1 MSISAGAIYETTR
14 IAVVSENKLSPQGLR
29 TFIMGNL
36 KTKNKKRGRIIFAV
50 CLLIAVGA
58 VGAFLGFKRRDPAI
72 AVQFD
77 KVVRRD
83 ITEIVVAN
91 GRIQPVLQVMI
102 NPEVSG
108 EIIDLPVKEGQ
119 NVKKDDILV
128 RIKPDN
134 YIAQRNSAEANYN
147 SSLAGQ
153 ALAKANLEK
162 ARLEFARI
170 EQLFNTRL
178 VSDSAFLEAKTN
190 LDVAK
195 ANFDNSS
202 HQCAQAKAS
211 LARAEDDLG
220 KTTIKAPIDGT
231 VTKLKSQRG
240 ERVVGTAMM
249 AGTEIM
255 TIADLNQMEARVD
268 IGEIDV
274 VLIEPGQK
282 AKLEVEAFRDRKF
295 TGVVTEIANAAKGAA
310 SNAQQQMSSQQQE
323 ATKFEVK
330 ILITEKE
337 PFRPG
342 MSVTADIETRSRT
355 NVLAVP
361 IMAVTTRSDKKEEE
375 KKDEKEPTALPVKG
389 PKKEEAPK
397 AKEIVFL
404 HNRDTA
410 KAVTV
415 KTGISDDSHIE
426 VLEGLTEGQEII
438 SGGYA
443 AVSRQLEDG
452 KKVKREDPNAKKKAD
467 DKKA

>member
-1 MSISAGAIYETTR
+1 
-14 IAVVSENKLSPQGLR
+14 
-29 TFIMGNL
+29 MGNP
-36 KTKNKKRGRIIFAV
+36 KAKNKKRGRIIFAV
-50 CLLIAVGA
+50 CLLLAVGA
-58 VGAFLGFKRRDPAI
+58 AGAFLGFKRRDTAV
-72 AVQFD
+72 AVQLD

-83 ITEIVVAN
+83 ITEVVVAN
-91 GRIQPVLQVMI
+91 GRIQPVLQVVI

-119 NVKKDDILV
+119 FVKQNDILV

-134 YIAQRNSAEANYN
+134 YVAQRNSAEANYK
-147 SSLAGQ
+147 SAQAGM
-153 ALAKANLEK
+153 ALSKANLEK

-170 EQLFNTRL
+170 EELFHDKL

-195 ANFDNSS
+195 AGYDNST
-202 HQCAQAKAS
+202 HQAEQAKAS
-211 LARAEDDLG
+211 LARAEDDLS
-220 KTTIKAPIDGT
+220 KTTIKAPIEGT
-231 VTKLKSQRG
+231 VTKLRSQQG

-255 TIADLNQMEARVD
+255 TIADLDQMEARVD

-274 VLIEPGQK
+274 VLIALGQK
-282 AKLEVEAFRDRKF
+282 ARLEVEAFRDRKF
-295 TGVVTEIANAAKGAA
+295 SGVVTEIANAAKGPA
-310 SNAQQQMSSQQQE
+310 SSQQQMGSQQQE

-342 MSVTADIETRSRT
+342 MSVTADIETRSRA

-361 IMAVTTRSDKKEEE
+361 IMAVTTRMPKNDQEGKKE
-375 KKDEKEPTALPVKG
+375 DTEPTVLPVKG
-389 PKKEEAPK
+389 AKKEEAPK
-397 AKEIVFL
+397 ANEIVFL
-404 HNRDTA
+404 LSGETA
-410 KAVTV
+410 KTAVV

-438 SGGYA
+438 AGGYA

-452 KKVKREDPNAKKKAD
+452 KKVKKEDPNAKKKPD

>member
-1 MSISAGAIYETTR
+1 
-14 IAVVSENKLSPQGLR
+14 
-29 TFIMGNL
+29 MGNP
-36 KTKNKKRGRIIFAV
+36 KSKKRGRIIIVA
-50 CLLIAVGA
+50 CILLAIAAG
-58 VGAFLGFKRRDPAI
+58 GAFLGLKRRDQSV

-91 GRIQPVLQVMI
+91 GRIQPVLQVVI

-119 NVKKDDILV
+119 DVKRGDVLV

-134 YIAQRNSAEANYN
+134 YIAQRNSAEANYK

-162 ARLEFARI
+162 AQLEFARI
-170 EQLFNTRL
+170 DQLFKTQL
-178 VSDSAFLEAKTN
+178 VSESQFLEAKTT
-190 LDVAK
+190 LEVGK
-195 ANFDNSS
+195 ANFDNSK
-202 HQCAQAKAS
+202 HQCEQTKAF
-211 LARAEDDLG
+211 LARAEDDLA
-220 KTTIKAPIDGT
+220 KTTIVAPIDGT
-231 VTKLKSQRG
+231 VTKLRSQQG

-255 TIADLNQMEARVD
+255 TIADLNRMEARVD

-274 VLIEPGQK
+274 VLIQLGQK
-282 AKLEVEAFRDRKF
+282 ARLEVEAFRDRKF
-295 TGVVTEIANAAKGAA
+295 SGVVTEIANAAKGPA
-310 SNAQQQMSSQQQE
+310 SSAQSSMSSSQQQE

-330 ILITEKE
+330 ILVNEKE

-342 MSVTADIETRSRT
+342 MSVTAEIETRSRS

-361 IMAVTTRSDKKEEE
+361 IMAVTTRTSKDAKKEEVKAE
-375 KKDEKEPTALPVKG
+375 GKGENSALPLRG
-389 PKKEEAPK
+389 PKKDAAPK
-397 AKEIVFL
+397 PDEVVFL
-404 HNRDTA
+404 VAGDLA
-410 KAVTV
+410 KLAKV

-426 VLEGLTEGQEII
+426 ITEGLSEGQQII
-438 SGGYA
+438 AGGYA

-452 KKVKREDPNAKKKAD
+452 KKIKKEEPKKKSD
-467 DKKA
+467 DKKN

>member
-1 MSISAGAIYETTR
+1 
-14 IAVVSENKLSPQGLR
+14 
-29 TFIMGNL
+29 MGNL

-50 CLLIAVGA
+50 CLLLAIGA

-91 GRIQPVLQVMI
+91 GRIQPVLQVVI

-108 EIIDLPVKEGQ
+108 EITDLPVKEGQ

-147 SSLAGQ
+147 SALAGQ

-162 ARLEFARI
+162 ARLEFERI

-195 ANFDNSS
+195 ANFDSSS
-202 HQCAQAKAS
+202 HQCAQARAS
-211 LARAEDDLG
+211 LARADDDLS

-255 TIADLNQMEARVD
+255 TIADLDQMEARVD

-375 KKDEKEPTALPVKG
+375 KKDEKEPTVLPVKG
-389 PKKEEAPK
+389 PKKEDAPK

-404 HNRDTA
+404 LNRDTA
-410 KAVTV
+410 KAATV

-438 SGGYA
+438 AGGYA

-452 KKVKREDPNAKKKAD
+452 KKVKREEPNAKKKAD

>member
-1 MSISAGAIYETTR
+1 
-14 IAVVSENKLSPQGLR
+14 
-29 TFIMGNL
+29 MGTQ
-36 KTKNKKRGRIIFAV
+36 KSKSKKRGRIILAV
-50 CLLIAVGA
+50 CLLLAIGA
-58 VGAFLGFKRRDPAI
+58 VGAFLGFKRRDVAV
-72 AVQFD
+72 AVQTD

-83 ITEIVVAN
+83 LTELVVAN
-91 GRIQPVLQVMI
+91 GRIQPVIQVVI

-119 NVKKDDILV
+119 FVKPGDVLV

-134 YIAQRNSAEANYN
+134 YVAQKNSVEAHYR

-170 EQLFNTRL
+170 EQLFNTKL
-178 VSDSAFLEAKTN
+178 VSDSQFLEGKTT
-190 LDVAK
+190 LDVAQ
-195 ANFDNSS
+195 ASYDTSM
-202 HQCAQAKAS
+202 HQAEQAKAS
-211 LARAEDDLG
+211 LARAQDDLA
-220 KTTIKAPIDGT
+220 KTTILAPIAGT
-231 VTKLKSQRG
+231 VTKLRSQRG

-255 TIADLNQMEARVD
+255 TIADLNEMEARVD

-274 VLIEPGQK
+274 VLIKLGQK
-282 AKLEVEAFRDRKF
+282 ARLEIEAFRDRKF
-295 TGVVTEIANAAKGAA
+295 NGIVTEIANAAKGPA
-310 SNAQQQMSSQQQE
+310 SSSGSQGMGGSQQQE

-330 ILITEKE
+330 ILVTEKE
-337 PFRPG
+337 QFRPG
-342 MSVTADIETRSRT
+342 MSVTAEIETRSRT

-361 IMAVTTRSDKKEEE
+361 IMAVTTRMP
-375 KKDEKEPTALPVKG
+375 KKDEKEEKKKEEAPASMPLKG

-397 AKEIVFL
+397 ANEIVFL
-404 HNRDTA
+404 LNGETA
-410 KAVTV
+410 KSTTV

-426 VLEGLTEGQEII
+426 ITEGLSEGQEII

-443 AVSRQLEDG
+443 AVSRLLEDG
-452 KKVKREDPNAKKKAD
+452 KKIKREDPNAKKKTD